1 VGTEETMTVSIAIE
15 SVRQPEVVEL
25 IALSDEYMNALYPP
39 EGNFAVDI
47 DALEKPDLTFAVARL
62 DGTIRGCCGLKFEPD
77 GTAEIKRLFVHP
89 LGRGHGMAKK
99 LMVFLETLARKKTV
113 HTINLETGPLNVEA
127 VELYKALGFSE
138 CGRFGDYPDNPYSLF
153 MTKNL
158 A

>member
-1 VGTEETMTVSIAIE
+1 MTVSIAIE
-15 SVRQPEVVEL
+15 SVRQQEVVEL
-25 IALSDEYMNALYPP
+25 IALSDEYMNSLYPP

-62 DGTIRGCCGLKFEPD
+62 HGTIRGCCGLKFEPD
-77 GTAEIKRLFVHP
+77 STAEIKRLFVHP

-99 LMVFLETLARKKTV
+99 LMEFLETLAREKSV

-127 VELYKALGFSE
+127 VELYKALGFAE

>member
-1 VGTEETMTVSIAIE
+1 MTVSIAIE
-15 SVRQPEVVEL
+15 SVRQPEIIEL
-25 IALSDEYMNALYPP
+25 ITLSDDYMNSLYPP

-47 DALEKPDLTFAVARL
+47 DALERPDLTFAVARL
-62 DGTIRGCCGLKFEPD
+62 DGTIRGCCGLKFESD

-89 LGRGHGMAKK
+89 SGRGHGMAKQ
-99 LMVFLETLARKKTV
+99 LMMFLEKVAHTKKV

-127 VELYKALGFSE
+127 VALYKALGFSE